1 MSHDFQAYSILIASL
16 QRIFQE
22 KDYIDY
28 RYFHKKACYLAYLAA
43 GIQANNGLGLDLKFG
58 LQNDNHL
65 QPILLID
72 PNLGRSR

>member
-1 MSHDFQAYSILIASL
+1 MSHDFQAYSILIAIL
-16 QRIFQE
+16 QQIFHE
-22 KDYIDY
+22 KDYINY

-43 GIQANNGLGLDLKFG
+43 GIQASDDLGLGLKFG

-72 PNLGRSR
+72 PNSGRSR